1 MKNIKVNV
9 KAKFFCENCNAEVPE
24 SARFCKNCGRFFSS
38 VRCPKCG
45 ATGSSS
51 RFTNGCPECG
61 YASVSTMAD
70 AKSGK
75 KNKTNIFSKLKFS
88 GKSKSEIVGHH
99 AGKSGHADPLPIW
112 IYLVVFAALVA
123 IFITA
128 LTKLR

>member
-70 AKSGK
+70 ANGSK
-75 KNKTNIFSKLKFS
+75 KNKTKLFPKLKFGFKRNS
-88 GKSKSEIVGHH
+88 AGNSHT
-99 AGKSGHADPLPIW
+99 GKSGHTDPLPIW
-112 IYLVVFAALVA
+112 IYLVVLATLVV
-123 IFITA
+123 IFVTA